1 MEKAAR
7 ATRPAEQQQQRSPPA
22 AAARAGSSK
31 PGHADDSH
39 ILRKEDL
46 KEAVFSSCKTSWQL
60 SSSLQLLAADPQRSA
75 AQPAARSPSP
85 QRPPPVKP
93 PPPRSA
99 RPQLQSPV
107 PPCSIPGVPATSARC
122 LPKAL
127 WRAAAQLRTAS
138 AASAWLARAL
148 WEVLNAPTSRPEGPC
163 TTAASAAK
171 AASIRAKQQ
180 IDQTLLLLTYFTVM
194 FTYYSRIFA
203 SFVRVT
209 HPARLIARPA
219 RGTARWR
226 TGSAPSAWSW
236 FRTMRS

>member
-93 PPPRSA
+93 PPPKSA

-180 IDQTLLLLTYFTVM
+180 IDFTYLLT
-194 FTYYSRIFA
+194 
-203 SFVRVT
+203 
-209 HPARLIARPA
+209 
-219 RGTARWR
+219 
-226 TGSAPSAWSW
+226 
-236 FRTMRS
+236 

>member
-180 IDQTLLLLTYFTVM
+180 IDFTTSRARLLTYLLT
-194 FTYYSRIFA
+194 S
-203 SFVRVT
+203 VR
-209 HPARLIARPA
+209 AYARPFCPFYSGGRSLRPAAGVWA
-219 RGTARWR
+219 RDEHA
-226 TGSAPSAWSW
+226 SW
-236 FRTMRS
+236 LF

>member
-31 PGHADDSH
+31 PGHADDSQH
-39 ILRKEDL
+39 ILSLSAPPPPPLSRK
-46 KEAVFSSCKTSWQL
+46 L

-93 PPPRSA
+93 PPPKSA

-180 IDQTLLLLTYFTVM
+180 IDFT
-194 FTYYSRIFA
+194 
-203 SFVRVT
+203 
-209 HPARLIARPA
+209 
-219 RGTARWR
+219 
-226 TGSAPSAWSW
+226 
-236 FRTMRS
+236 

>member
-107 PPCSIPGVPATSARC
+107 PPCSIPGVPATSACC

-180 IDQTLLLLTYFTVM
+180 IDFFFFLLLLL
-194 FTYYSRIFA
+194 RA
-203 SFVRVT
+203 SGIRGFLLRRLKQTLSHELLVR
-209 HPARLIARPA
+209 
-219 RGTARWR
+219 
-226 TGSAPSAWSW
+226 SAPPRRREFWP
-236 FRTMRS
+236 